1 MYPLKGLGAACLW
14 LLLALPAAARELPPV
29 IHGDA
34 AVQMNAFGAVFE
46 VASDLV
52 QVRLNSSLVATAAKG
67 AAFEIYPP
75 LLGGSSEMLHVTRGS
90 VVLIDER
97 SDRAATIAAGGRL
110 TYAAAV
116 APSVQPEIVADL
128 ATPAEA
134 HAIAPPAELE
144 DATTR
149 WQLQEGRQGFLL
161 SDSVMTRQQEY
172 LSSLKIDIVDLN
184 RILAS
189 FIRRLLF

>member
-1 MYPLKGLGAACLW
+1 MHALKGFCACVW
-14 LLLALPAAARELPPV
+14 LLLASPAAALAPPPL

-46 VASDLV
+46 AVSDLV

-67 AAFEIYPP
+67 AAFEVYPP
-75 LLGGSSEMLHVTRGS
+75 LFGDSKEILHVTRGT

-97 SDRAATIAAGGRL
+97 SDRAETIAAGGRV
-110 TYAAAV
+110 TYEAAA
-116 APSVQPEIVADL
+116 ARSAQPDVVIAD
-128 ATPAEA
+128 PARLPEA
-134 HAIAPPAELE
+134 HAIAAPAELE
-144 DATTR
+144 DATTQ

-172 LSSLKIDIVDLN
+172 LASLKIDIIDLN
-184 RILAS
+184 RVLAS